1 MDSDALEF
9 SLSDEGINYLDLKKT
24 IKLARSN
31 IDMTISQKNHDID
44 EQNMISPLQYAAEK
58 FDDLDLID
66 LFIKQ
71 MGKDVQLYDHEYVI

>member
-1 MDSDALEF
+1 
-9 SLSDEGINYLDLKKT
+9 
-24 IKLARSN
+24 
-31 IDMTISQKNHDID
+31 MTISQKNHDID

-58 FDDLDLID
+58 FDDLDLVD